1 MRLQSESLGA
11 LAKGF
16 LPPGAFALYSQLA
29 KQEGGINGFL
39 TNLKDKDLQ
48 GVIDEVKKVGGDDAK
63 RVIEKVEKKLKEAK
77 GNVENIDW
85 KALAEDLKSELPASQ
100 QKMVDVSPVIVRG
113 ENREG
118 GMREREG

>member
-1 MRLQSESLGA
+1 MTQSESLGG

-16 LPPGAFALYSQLA
+16 LPPGAFALYSHIA
-29 KQEGGINGFL
+29 KQDGGVGGFL

-63 RVIEKVEKKLKEAK
+63 RIIEKVEKKLKEAK

-85 KALAEDLKSELPASQ
+85 PGLAQDLKGELPASQ
-100 QKMVDVSPVIVRG
+100 QKMVDVSPPLVQGVSTQWFTWLTRYV
-113 ENREG
+113 
-118 GMREREG
+118 